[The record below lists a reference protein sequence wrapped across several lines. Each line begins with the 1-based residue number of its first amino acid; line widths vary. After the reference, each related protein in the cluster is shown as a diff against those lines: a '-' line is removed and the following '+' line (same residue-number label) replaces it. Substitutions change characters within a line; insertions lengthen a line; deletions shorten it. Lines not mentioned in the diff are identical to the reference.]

1 MVIIATIGTLGD
13 IVFSVSKNQVKTFDG
28 LKWDSSAQYATHNRH
43 LKDVLLEF
51 TGTDADKISFSMF
64 FSVFLGVDPMTE
76 ITKIVNAEKSGKIMR
91 LVIGSKTYGKN
102 KWVITG
108 TSKQLERY
116 DNKGNLLI
124 AQVDI
129 SLMEYAGR

>member
-1 MVIIATIGTLGD
+1 MATIGTLGD
-13 IVFSVSKNQVKTFDG
+13 IVFSVSRNQVNTFDG

-43 LKDVLLEF
+43 LKDVLLEY
-51 TGTDADKISFSMF
+51 TGTDADKISFSMY

-76 ITKIVNAEKSGKIMR
+76 IIKLLNAERSGKVMR
-91 LVIGSKTYGKN
+91 LVIGSKAYGKN
-102 KWVITG
+102 KWVITS

-124 AQVDI
+124 AKVDV
-129 SLMEYAGR
+129 SLMAYAGR

>member
-1 MVIIATIGTLGD
+1 VATIGTLGD
-13 IVFSVSKNQVKTFDG
+13 IVFSVSKNQVNTFSG
-28 LKWDSSAQYATHNRH
+28 MKWDSSAQYATHNRH

-64 FSVFLGVDPMTE
+64 FSVFLGVDPMAE
-76 ITKIVNAEKSGKIMR
+76 IVKLLGAERTGKAMR
-91 LVIGSKTYGKN
+91 LVIGSKAYGKN

-108 TSKQLERY
+108 TSKDLERF

-124 AQVDI
+124 ASVNI
-129 SLMEYAGR
+129 SLTAYAGR